1 MLCSSLLPP
10 HHFKFIIAKFLYNQQ
25 NRGERLDLLREIEDV
40 IERNGTDFELSKL
53 FKRYIK
59 EYKESLALLFEKNQG
74 KDFLVRHTRKLD
86 SIISLMYKIVLR
98 RMFGDYVPMR
108 NSVPIA
114 VISLGSYGREQLC
127 VYSDIDLLIVY
138 EDIEGYNVKLI
149 IEKLFYLAMDAGLKL
164 GHRVH
169 ETNDLFRA
177 ANEDLTIRTSL
188 MESRLI
194 IGSNFTWQ
202 TTQRELT
209 KIRLFAQKE
218 FILAK
223 VQEAQKRRKKYPISM
238 EPNIKEGVGGLRD
251 TQLLFWIA
259 HTIYGVSNI
268 KDLVGVI
275 YKEDSYNEYR
285 VALEL
290 LFRVRSALHLIN
302 GKQEDTLRLEY
313 IPTVAQMLGFS
324 DQRKFSTK
332 ILEAGWRISNF
343 TRIFTK
349 KMIRPFLYET
359 SMIKELRKNR
369 LQKGIYKLSSRIYI
383 SYNQK
388 FTNINQLLELLVS
401 LPDEVHQ
408 FDSGVLSKFTYTKI
422 SQPLNL
428 KTLALLKKI
437 LQKKNTFYILKLF
450 YDAGILGELFEN
462 FKKVLHLPQF
472 DGYHNFPVDLHS
484 IECVRALEN
493 IQEPFI
499 ASLYQELS
507 ADEKLLVKLT
517 VLFHD
522 TGKGRKQDHSEVGA
536 KLILPFLR
544 DMKMSE
550 NLQSRGAT
558 LIKQHTLMSNV
569 AFKEN
574 IHNEKTLYKF
584 MSKINDIK
592 NLNML
597 YILTYADINGVGG
610 ETYNSF
616 NAKLLLDLYHSALEI
631 AQNSDRITDA
641 KKRLI
646 IENRV
651 KNLDAFKELPRFI
664 QKKILTIESNLFF
677 FKHTPLDILEIVHL
691 ARETDK
697 YKFTIKNRSS
707 LTIEIYRKIPLNIGF
722 LLASLSHLS
731 VASMEIFTL
740 FDGIKYFKIDFMQNV
755 NGNELVEVEEKIDA
769 AFDMEREV
777 SYKNVEIK
785 REEITLDCEHSLTHA
800 EILIHTKNQSGLL
813 AYMMYCFEELGINIV
828 SAKIHS
834 SKYKVRDSFL
844 MDKKSNI
851 CDNAENIYEML
862 LKGK

>member
-1 MLCSSLLPP
+1 M
-10 HHFKFIIAKFLYNQQ
+10 
-25 NRGERLDLLREIEDV
+25 DLLREIEDV
-40 IERNGTDFELSKL
+40 IERNGSDFELSKL
-53 FKRYIK
+53 FKHYIK

-86 SIISLMYKIVLR
+86 SIIALMYKIVLR
-98 RMFGDYVPMR
+98 RVFGDYIPMR

-114 VISLGSYGREQLC
+114 VIALGSYGREQLC
-127 VYSDIDLLIVY
+127 VHSDIDLLIAY
-138 EDIEGYNVKLI
+138 EDVEGYEVKLI

-202 TTQRELT
+202 ATQRELT
-209 KIRLFAQKE
+209 KIRLFEQKE
-218 FILAK
+218 FLIAK
-223 VQEAQKRRKKYPISM
+223 VQEAQIRRKKYPISM
-238 EPNIKEGVGGLRD
+238 EPNIKESVGGLRD

-268 KDLVGVI
+268 KDLVGIV
-275 YKEDSYNEYR
+275 YEESSYNEYR
-285 VALEL
+285 TALEL

-324 DQRKFSTK
+324 EQKKFSAK
-332 ILEAGWRISNF
+332 VLEAGWRIDNF

-349 KMIRPFLYET
+349 KMIRPYLYDT

-369 LQKGIYKLSSRIYI
+369 LQKGIYELSGRIYI

-388 FTNINQLLELLVS
+388 FSNINQLLELLVS
-401 LPDEVHQ
+401 LPDAVYH

-422 SQPLNL
+422 AQPLSL

-437 LQKKNTFYILKLF
+437 LQKKYTFHFLKLF
-450 YDAGILGELFEN
+450 YDAGILAELFEN

-472 DGYHNFPVDLHS
+472 DGYHHYPVDIHS
-484 IECVRALEN
+484 IECIRALEN
-493 IQEPFI
+493 IKEPFI
-499 ASLYQELS
+499 DALYQELS
-507 ADEKLLVKLT
+507 ADEKLLVKIA

-550 NLQSRGAT
+550 DLQSRGAT
-558 LIKQHTLMSNV
+558 LVKQHILMSSV

-574 IHNEKTLYKF
+574 IYNEKTLYKF

-616 NAKLLLDLYHSALEI
+616 NAKLLLDLYKSALEV
-631 AQNSDRITDA
+631 AQNSNRITDA

-651 KNLDAFKELPRFI
+651 RNLDAFKELPRFI
-664 QKKILTIESNLFF
+664 QKKILSIESNLFF
-677 FKHTPLDILEIVHL
+677 FKHTPLDILEIVKL
-691 ARETDK
+691 ARETEE
-697 YKFTIKNRSS
+697 YRFTTKNKNS
-707 LTIEIYRKIPLNIGF
+707 LTIEIYRKIPLNLGY
-722 LLASLSHLS
+722 LLGSLSHLS

-740 FDGIKYFKIDFMQNV
+740 FDDIKYFKIDFMQNV
-755 NGNELVEVEEKIDA
+755 DGNELIEVEEKIDA
-769 AFDMEREV
+769 AFDMDREV

-785 REEITLDCEHSLTHA
+785 REEITIDCDHSLTHA
-800 EILIHTKNQSGLL
+800 EILVHTKNQSGLI

-844 MDKKSNI
+844 MDKNANI
-851 CDNAENIYEML
+851 CNNVENIYEML
-862 LKGK
+862 VK